1 MTESKVEI
9 ITNTKLTLASETSEE
24 GSRGF
29 GRSHRLLRMLAAG
42 FVFLAL
48 CLLFVDFRRL
58 DHIAPKH
65 GIHSSHTLGEAR
77 PVKVSGKMSPR

>member
-29 GRSHRLLRMLAAG
+29 GRSHRLLRMWSAG

-58 DHIAPKH
+58 DHIAPNQ
-65 GIHSSHTLGEAR
+65 GIHSSHTLREAR
-77 PVKVSGKMSPR
+77 PLKVSGQMSPR

>member
-9 ITNTKLTLASETSEE
+9 ITNTKLPLASETSEE
-24 GSRGF
+24 GSRDF
-29 GRSHRLLRMLAAG
+29 GRSHRLLSMWAAW

-48 CLLFVDFRRL
+48 CLLLVDFRRL
-58 DHIAPKH
+58 DHIAPKRE
-65 GIHSSHTLGEAR
+65 IHSSHKLDGAR

>member
-29 GRSHRLLRMLAAG
+29 GRRHRLLRIWAAG

-65 GIHSSHTLGEAR
+65 GIHNSHTLDEAR
-77 PVKVSGKMSPR
+77 PGNLFGKTFPR